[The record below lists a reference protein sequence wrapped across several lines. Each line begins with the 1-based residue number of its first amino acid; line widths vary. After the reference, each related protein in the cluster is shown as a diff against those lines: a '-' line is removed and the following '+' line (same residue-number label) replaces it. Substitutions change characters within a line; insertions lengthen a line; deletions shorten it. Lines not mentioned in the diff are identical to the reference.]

1 MKRLFLLLIALPA
14 LVLLLIGCSD
24 SDSMKPDPDDQV
36 IGVVG
41 PDLPRDTSPDVPP
54 GNLETLVAGNHAL
67 AVDLYHELRDSEDG
81 NLLFS
86 PTSMRIAFAMVHAGA
101 KGETATQIS
110 ETLNFGLAAEDVP
123 PAFNALDLALL
134 SRNIPASDTED
145 PVELLPA
152 NSFWGRQGFPFKT
165 EFLAVLATDFGAGMH
180 VADFQNFP
188 EESRLAINEWVE
200 ERTRERIADLLPGG
214 SITDMTIATLVN
226 ALYLKAPWVK
236 ALDPA
241 STTAEDFTLIDDSV
255 IQTPTMHGTMSGGLV
270 EGENFVAAELY
281 LRGEDLSLV
290 IIMPDKD
297 RFAAFEN
304 DLDADQLSTIL
315 GDLQPTMMDVSLP
328 QFTFRSKFKLNEAMQ
343 RLGMI
348 LPFSGLADFTG
359 IADASLFI
367 SGAYHQAFI
376 AVDEKGVEAA
386 AATAI
391 VVDLTSI
398 NRQLVVDQPFLFG
411 IRDRPTGALLFLG
424 RVMDPSS

>member
-1 MKRLFLLLIALPA
+1 MKRRVMPAIAMLAFGLLFA
-14 LVLLLIGCSD
+14 GCDD
-24 SDSMKPDPDDQV
+24 SDTVKPDPDDQV

-41 PDLPRDTSPDVPP
+41 SDLPRDTQPDVPA
-54 GNLETLVAGNHAL
+54 GNLEALVAGNHAFS
-67 AVDLYHELRDSEDG
+67 VDLYHELRDGQDG

-86 PTSMRIAFAMVHAGA
+86 PTSIRIAFAMAHVGA
-101 KGETATQIS
+101 KGETAAQIS
-110 ETLNFGLAAEDVP
+110 ETLNFGLAAADVP

-134 SRNIPASDTED
+134 SRNMPETEFED

-152 NSFWGRQGFPFKT
+152 NSFWGLKDFPFKGD
-165 EFLAVLATDFGAGMH
+165 FLDVLATDFGAGVH

-200 ERTRERIADLLPGG
+200 ERTRERIVDLLPGG
-214 SITDMTIATLVN
+214 SISDLTIATLVN
-226 ALYLKAPWVK
+226 ALYLKAPWVE
-236 ALDPA
+236 AFPPEGTNDN
-241 STTAEDFTLIDDSV
+241 SFTLIDDSV

-290 IIMPDKD
+290 IIMPDSGQ
-297 RFAAFEN
+297 FAAFEN
-304 DLDADQLSTIL
+304 GLDADQLSTIL

-328 QFTFRSKFKLNEAMQ
+328 RFAFRSKFKVNDAMQ
-343 RLGMI
+343 SLGMI
-348 LPFSGLADFTG
+348 LPFTGSADFTG

-391 VVDLTSI
+391 VVNLTST
-398 NRQLVVDQPFLFG
+398 NQQLEVDRPFLVG

-424 RVMDPSS
+424 RVMDPRS